1 MKFARRTF
9 IAAVVFLAVSV
20 SAAAQDFPTKPVRFV
35 VPFPPGGA
43 TDIVGRL
50 VASRMQEVWKSQ
62 PVIVENRPGAGT
74 VVATEHVARSA
85 PDGHT
90 LGFVVTAHVINP
102 SLRSSMPYD
111 TLKDLAA
118 VTQVSFQHLVMA
130 VHPSVEAKNIAELI
144 AFAKKQPGKLSYA
157 TPGSGTAM
165 HLSVELLKN
174 VAGIDLVH
182 VPYKGG
188 APAQQDVLGGRVPI
202 LMDVLYAVQPLIKSG
217 RIRVIGLLSPQRD
230 PANPDLPVIAETVP
244 AVSAVSMVG
253 IVAAGGTP
261 RALVRRISADLAAAV
276 RGSDLTEKMV
286 QQGMVPV
293 GSTPEEFD
301 AFIRAEMEKWSKVV
315 KASGAKVD

>member
-1 MKFARRTF
+1 
-9 IAAVVFLAVSV
+9 
-20 SAAAQDFPTKPVRFV
+20 
-35 VPFPPGGA
+35 
-43 TDIVGRL
+43 
-50 VASRMQEVWKSQ
+50 
-62 PVIVENRPGAGT
+62 
-74 VVATEHVARSA
+74 
-85 PDGHT
+85 
-90 LGFVVTAHVINP
+90 
-102 SLRSSMPYD
+102 MPYD

-118 VTQVSFQHLVMA
+118 VAQVSFQHLVMA
-130 VHPSVEAKNIAELI
+130 VHPSVEAKNIGELI
-144 AFAKKQPGKLSYA
+144 ALAKREPGKLSYA

-174 VAGIDLVH
+174 VTGIDLVH

-230 PANPDLPVIAETVP
+230 QANPDIPAIAETVP
-244 AVSAVSMVG
+244 EVSAVSMVG

-261 RALVRRISADLAAAV
+261 RALVRRISADLSAAI
-276 RGSDLTEKMV
+276 RGSDLTEKMT

-293 GSTPEEFD
+293 GSSPEEFD
-301 AFIRAEMEKWSKVV
+301 AFIRAEMEKWSRVV